1 MIGARSGVAPM
12 TSIMR
17 LASARESN
25 VPMALLS
32 SNRERAPVLLYKSL
46 EELDRHEGRVSE
58 TQTFTRSPWHP
69 SARYHR
75 QIDAPMIDDVIEGLA
90 LRSPALPSVLVVG
103 PPAMVTSVRAA
114 LGIGADR
121 IKSVP
126 HG

>member
-1 MIGARSGVAPM
+1 MIGAGGGVAPM

-32 SNRERAPVLLYKSL
+32 SNCEQALVLLYKSL
-46 EELDRHEGRVSE
+46 EELARQEDRVSE
-58 TQTFTRSPWHP
+58 MQTFTRSPWDP

-75 QIDAPMIDDVIEGLA
+75 HIDVPMIDDVIEGLA
-90 LRSPALPSVLVVG
+90 LRSPALPSVLVAG
-103 PPAMVTSVRAA
+103 PPAMVTSVRAV
-114 LGIGADR
+114 LGIGEDR
-121 IKSVP
+121 IKSVL